1 MTLVDCV
8 SAHAIHGRLCGGT
21 PFSDRGFAQH
31 LVHASLADTA
41 AVLAWSLLGVAL
53 TALGRA

>member
-1 MTLVDCV
+1 MTLVGLRLRTTD
-8 SAHAIHGRLCGGT
+8 HGRLCGGT
-21 PFSDRGFAQH
+21 PFSDQGFAQH